1 MASQSGRKFQGI
13 GRQRRSPRQSHRKNH
28 SRHSLADLGE
38 IEELHRRACIRP
50 TASDPNSTT
59 QSPMIAERNIFK
71 NGILFLAALVL
82 PLTALHAED
91 ASKSAL
97 PNILIILADDLGY
110 GDAGCY
116 NSQAK
121 APTPR
126 LDRLAREGM
135 IFTDAH
141 SAATICT
148 PSRSGQN
155 QGRAAWR
162 LYFRVRRHCWRT
174 SANARTTQGGRQHP
188 RHRHQRQRPRNHR
201 GRPHALRLPTR
212 WRAPLARRETRS
224 ISFNMLPALL
234 GQADTPIRPC
244 LLQQAFGGARWLSI
258 RRGPWKF
265 LDHTG
270 SGGNNYETPELKSF
284 ALKDTAP
291 NAPGQLYDL
300 SKDPG
305 ETTNLYFEHP
315 EIVKELKSLLDES
328 KKSGRSRPSLVQR
341 QP

>member
-1 MASQSGRKFQGI
+1 
-13 GRQRRSPRQSHRKNH
+13 
-28 SRHSLADLGE
+28 
-38 IEELHRRACIRP
+38 
-50 TASDPNSTT
+50 
-59 QSPMIAERNIFK
+59 
-71 NGILFLAALVL
+71 
-82 PLTALHAED
+82 
-91 ASKSAL
+91 
-97 PNILIILADDLGY
+97 
-110 GDAGCY
+110 
-116 NSQAK
+116 
-121 APTPR
+121 
-126 LDRLAREGM
+126 
-135 IFTDAH
+135 
-141 SAATICT
+141 
-148 PSRSGQN
+148 
-155 QGRAAWR
+155 
-162 LYFRVRRHCWRT
+162 
-174 SANARTTQGGRQHP
+174 
-188 RHRHQRQRPRNHR
+188 
-201 GRPHALRLPTR
+201 
-212 WRAPLARRETRS
+212 
-224 ISFNMLPALL
+224 MLPALL